1 SCLLLF
7 VLWELFGTDAP
18 AVDLRVLANHSFAA
32 AWVSITLLG
41 FGLIGAVLLQSL
53 FMQEVLGYTA
63 AQTGLAFMPRG
74 LVTMIMSPISGLLLN
89 RVGPKIM
96 ATIGTCCAAGAVFL
110 MSRWTLDTGPL
121 QTTIPLVIVG
131 FGLSMLFIPL
141 MTSGMAAVDRRKLT
155 GAAGLLNL
163 QFQLGAS
170 FGTAVL
176 ATMIENGI
184 QRYHAHLVE
193 QAHATNPAFS
203 RLLSQVSHL
212 MTAQGGSDAFTAQQ
226 QAYAA
231 LNNIITAQAS
241 VLSFEHA
248 FQIVAFMLLLIL
260 VCVPFLRRSSGA
272 SAGLH

>member
-1 SCLLLF
+1 
-7 VLWELFGTDAP
+7 LFGTDTP

-32 AWVSITLLG
+32 AWVSIMLLG

-53 FMQEVLGYTA
+53 FLQEVLGYTA

-74 LVTMIMSPISGLLLN
+74 MVTMITSPISGLLLN
-89 RVGPKIM
+89 RMGPKIM
-96 ATIGTCCAAGAVFL
+96 ATIGTCCAAVAVFL

-121 QTTIPLVIVG
+121 QITIPLVIVG

-141 MTSGMAAVDRRKLT
+141 MTSGLSAVGRRNLT

-176 ATMIENGI
+176 ATMIESGI

-193 QAHATNPAFS
+193 QAVPTNPAFS
-203 RLLSQVSHL
+203 GLLSQVSHM
-212 MTAQGGSDAFTAQQ
+212 MTAKGGSDAVTAQQ
-226 QAYAA
+226 QAYAM
-231 LNNIITAQAS
+231 LDNIITAQAS

-248 FQIVAFMLLLIL
+248 FQFVASILLLIL
-260 VCVPFLRRSSGA
+260 VCVPFLHRASGA
-272 SAGLH
+272 SAGVH